1 MARMSPLRRWLGLVV
16 IGIAVSLIIVDTTVV
31 NVAIPAIVDDLGVS
45 STQVQWI
52 QESYTL
58 VFAALLIAFGTLG
71 DRIGRRALLLIGV
84 GIFTAASVAAG
95 LAPDGATLI
104 AARVA
109 QGVGGAM
116 VLPGTMSLINAGFRG
131 RDRTIAF
138 AVWGSIIGG
147 MAAVG
152 PLLGGWLIT
161 DFSWRWAFGV
171 NVPFGLL
178 VLAAAAF
185 TIQESRSE
193 RPERFDPVGA
203 ALGVVAAG
211 LLVFALIEGRSFGW
225 VVVNDPVSIGAWTW
239 PWAVSPTPWL
249 LGLALLALVGFLLWE
264 RRRDR
269 AGKPT
274 LFPLH
279 LFSVATFR
287 NGNLVA
293 MIVSLGELGLL
304 FVLPMWM
311 QNVLGYDALQAGLAL
326 VSLAVG
332 SFLATGMVSGLSRR
346 MSAVGM
352 LRLGVALELAGVL
365 ALGLVLRVDTAA
377 GLIAALLFVYGLGI
391 GLASSQVT
399 NVVLADV
406 PVDHS
411 GQASGTQSTARQIGS
426 ALGVAIL
433 GTVLFTSLAADLD
446 SRLGDLPAD
455 ARDQTVSA
463 VVDSA
468 GAVIPQLRQEPSTS
482 QVGDLAAQSFT
493 AASSYAAYTAAAFLA
508 VALAASVT
516 LRAKRDDEATAAP
529 EPAATTPA

>member
-1 MARMSPLRRWLGLVV
+1 MSSFRRWFGLVV

-71 DRIGRRALLLIGV
+71 DRIGRRLLLMLGV
-84 GIFTAASVAAG
+84 GVFTIASIAAG
-95 LAPDGATLI
+95 LAPDGAALI

-116 VLPGTMSLINAGFRG
+116 VLPATMSLINAGFRG

-138 AVWGSIIGG
+138 AIWGSIIGG

-171 NVPFGLL
+171 NVPFGIFVL
-178 VLAAAAF
+178 VAAVF
-185 TIQESRSE
+185 TIRESKSE
-193 RPERFDPVGA
+193 HPERFDPFGA
-203 ALGVVAAG
+203 ILGSLSAG

-225 VVVNDPVSIGAWTW
+225 LTVHNRVTIGDWTW
-239 PWAVSPTPWL
+239 PWDLSPTPIL
-249 LGLALLALVGFLLWE
+249 LGLAVVAMIGFLLWE
-264 RRRDR
+264 RHRERV
-269 AGKPT
+269 GKST
-274 LFPLH
+274 LFPLQ
-279 LFSVATFR
+279 LFSLTSFR

-311 QNVLGYDALQAGLAL
+311 QNVLGYNALQTGLVL

-346 MSAVGM
+346 MTPVGM
-352 LRLGVALELAGVL
+352 LRLGIALELVGVL
-365 ALGLVLRVDTAA
+365 LLGLLLATDTSWQ
-377 GLIAALLFVYGLGI
+377 LICGLLFVYGLGI

-406 PVDHS
+406 PVDRS

-433 GTVLFTSLAADLD
+433 GTVLFSALGANLD
-446 SRLGDLPAD
+446 NRLHDLPAEQ
-455 ARDQTVSA
+455 RDHLVTA
-463 VVDSA
+463 VTDSA
-468 GAVIPQLRQEPSTS
+468 GAVIPSLQANAATAEA
-482 QVGDLAAQSFT
+482 GDIAAESFT
-493 AASSYAAYTAAAFLA
+493 TASSYAAFTAAGFLA
-508 VALAASVT
+508 IALAASVS
-516 LRAKRDDEATAAP
+516 LKSRRETADLAP
-529 EPAATTPA
+529 TAEVDAAAG

>member
-1 MARMSPLRRWLGLVV
+1 MSATRRWLGLVV

-31 NVAIPAIVDDLGVS
+31 NVAIPAIVADLGVS
-45 STQVQWI
+45 STEVQWI

-71 DRIGRRALLLIGV
+71 DRIGRRALLMIGV
-84 GIFTAASVAAG
+84 GVFTAASIAAG
-95 LAPDGATLI
+95 LAPDGVALI

-116 VLPGTMSLINAGFRG
+116 VLPATMSLINAGFRG

-161 DFSWRWAFGV
+161 EFSWRWAFGV
-171 NVPFGLL
+171 NVPFGLI
-178 VLAAAAF
+178 VLILAVF
-185 TIQESRSE
+185 TIRESKSE
-193 RPERFDPVGA
+193 QREGFDAIGA
-203 ALGVVAAG
+203 VLGVLAAG
-211 LLVFALIEGRSFGW
+211 LLVFTLIEGRSFGW
-225 VVVNDPVSIGAWTW
+225 VFVNESGALADGDW
-239 PWAVSPTPWL
+239 PWDISPTPVL
-249 LGLALLALVGFLLWE
+249 FALAVAALTGFLLWE
-264 RRRDR
+264 RRRER
-269 AGKPT
+269 VGRST
-274 LFPLH
+274 LLPLH
-279 LFSVATFR
+279 LFSLTSFR

-346 MSAVGM
+346 MTPVGM
-352 LRLGVALELAGVL
+352 LRLGVALELIGVL
-365 ALGLVLRVDTAA
+365 VLGLLLSTDT
-377 GLIAALLFVYGLGI
+377 GWQLIAGMLFVYGLGI

-406 PVDHS
+406 PVDRS

-426 ALGVAIL
+426 ALGIAVL
-433 GTVLFTSLAADLD
+433 GTVLFGTLGLDLD
-446 SRLGDLPAD
+446 SRLADLPAD
-455 ARDQTVSA
+455 QREQVVA
-463 VVDSA
+463 VVTDSA
-468 GAVIPQLRQEPSTS
+468 GASIPALQADAATAR
-482 QVGDLAAQSFT
+482 VGDIAAESFT
-493 AASSYAAYTAAAFLA
+493 TASSYAAFTAAGFLA
-508 VALAASVT
+508 IALAASMS
-516 LRAKRDDEATAAP
+516 LRPARESLTADVRM
-529 EPAATTPA
+529 

>member
-1 MARMSPLRRWLGLVV
+1 MSSTRRWLGLVV

-31 NVAIPAIVDDLGVS
+31 NVAIPAIVDDLGIT
-45 STQVQWI
+45 STQVQWV

-71 DRIGRRALLLIGV
+71 DRIGRRLLMMIGV
-84 GIFTAASVAAG
+84 AVFTTASIAAG
-95 LAPDGATLI
+95 LSPDGATLI

-138 AVWGSIIGG
+138 AIWGSIIGG
-147 MAAVG
+147 MAALG

-171 NVPFGLL
+171 NVPFGLF
-178 VLAAAAF
+178 VLIAGAF
-185 TIQESRSE
+185 TIRESKSE
-193 RPERFDPVGA
+193 HPERFDLLGA
-203 ALGVVAAG
+203 LLGVLAIG
-211 LLVFALIEGRSFGW
+211 LLVFTLIEGRTLGW
-225 VVVNDPVSIGAWTW
+225 ITVNDPVTIGDWTW
-239 PWAVSPTPWL
+239 PWHLSPTL
-249 LGLALLALVGFLLWE
+249 LLLVVAVVALVCFLLWE
-264 RRRDR
+264 RRRER
-269 AGKPT
+269 LGRST
-274 LFPLH
+274 LLPLG
-279 LFSVATFR
+279 LFSLTSFR

-332 SFLATGMVSGLSRR
+332 SFLATGVVSGLARR
-346 MSAVGM
+346 MSPVGM
-352 LRLGVALELAGVL
+352 LRLGVALELIGVL
-365 ALGLVLRVDTAA
+365 VLGVLLGTDTGWPVIA
-377 GLIAALLFVYGLGI
+377 GLLFVYGLGI

-406 PVDHS
+406 PVDRS
-411 GQASGTQSTARQIGS
+411 GQASGTQSTARQVGS

-433 GTVLFTSLAADLD
+433 GTVLFSALGTNLD
-446 SRLGDLPAD
+446 SRLQGVPAD
-455 ARDQTVSA
+455 QRDQIVAA
-463 VVDSA
+463 VTDSA
-468 GAVIPQLRQEPSTS
+468 GAAIPALRGNDATAEI
-482 QVGDLAAQSFT
+482 GDVAAESFT
-493 AASSYAAYTAAAFLA
+493 TASSYAAYTAAGFLA
-508 VALAASVT
+508 IALAASTT
-516 LRAKRDDEATAAP
+516 LKSRRESEASEVDVLAAS
-529 EPAATTPA
+529 AAD